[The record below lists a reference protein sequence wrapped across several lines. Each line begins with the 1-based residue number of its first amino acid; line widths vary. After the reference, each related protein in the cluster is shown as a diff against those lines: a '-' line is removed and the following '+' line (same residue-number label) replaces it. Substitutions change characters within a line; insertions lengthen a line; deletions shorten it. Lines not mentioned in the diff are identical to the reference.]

1 MDYYNPQ
8 IPPQQPQ
15 SQQTSQ
21 QSQTPYQNTPYPQ
34 QQYQYH
40 NPYEYRAPS
49 HMPPP
54 PEPSDKPT
62 EKSVFNIALKGVAL
76 VIGLFIIGYL
86 GGAIKNIERIDTFQ
100 THNNNTQPS
109 DTTLSAPDLTTD
121 TTLPED
127 TTLTTTAV
135 STTKES
141 EVKPSTTKPTTT
153 KDTVIDSK
161 EEIIDLFNESANKVK
176 KSAKKVTRLYENRRH
191 DEDLSNYPAVWNTVG
206 GSLIDSW
213 LVDHN
218 TPIDY
223 TEKELIIENFP
234 VKGEEWSSKLLAE
247 DVAHATC
254 REIEGYYEIE
264 IYLDYCIDPEEN
276 RGPLAVME
284 EVNTEIVQEF
294 VDIVTD
300 CSVEYY
306 DCVIRCSI
314 EKDTGNLVHI
324 RYIEPMALTLTTKRF
339 TTLTGIFA
347 MTFESEYDIT
357 Y

>member
-1 MDYYNPQ
+1 MDHYNQ
-8 IPPQQPQ
+8 QVPPQTPQ
-15 SQQTSQ
+15 QSPQQVPQ
-21 QSQTPYQNTPYPQ
+21 QSQYPYQTPPQ
-34 QQYQYH
+34 MQYQYQ
-40 NPYEYRAPS
+40 YQAPPQ
-49 HMPPP
+49 MPPP
-54 PEPSDKPT
+54 PSHKPT
-62 EKSVFNIALKGVAL
+62 EKSVFNIAVKGIAL

-86 GGAIKNIERIDTFQ
+86 GGALKNIQRIDTFQ
-100 THNNNTQPS
+100 TQNNNTQLS
-109 DTTLSAPDLTTD
+109 DTTDSMTDSTTE

-127 TTLTTTAV
+127 TTVTTTAE
-135 STTKES
+135 STTKEATT
-141 EVKPSTTKPTTT
+141 KPTTTKPTTT

-161 EEIIDLFNESANKVK
+161 EEIVELFNNGANNVK

-191 DEDLSNYPAVWNTVG
+191 DEDLSDYPDVWNTVG

-213 LVDHN
+213 LVNHD
-218 TPIDY
+218 TPVEY

-234 VKGEEWSSKLLAE
+234 VKGETWSSKLLPE

-254 REIEGYYEIE
+254 KEIEGYYEIV
-264 IYLDYCIDPEEN
+264 IYLDYCVDPEEN

-284 EVNTEIVQEF
+284 EVNTEKVQEF

-306 DCVIRCSI
+306 DCIIRCSI
-314 EKDTGNLVHI
+314 EKETGNLVHVK
-324 RYIEPMALTLTTKRF
+324 YIEPMALTLTTKRF
-339 TTLTGIFA
+339 TTLTGLFA